1 MGNDGEHLENFMAKV
16 NISPNRT
23 TDKTIRAIDR
33 RREQERRKM
42 YILAR
47 DNAEVLSTKLVQR
60 LIDRK
65 ILETTSVESMRT
77 AFTNQ
82 LKGLIDMEDFDLQL
96 KLAPV
101 RTLVQDPNIVSL
113 YITQYIVEDLIE
125 HKDIQDVFGEDIEIY
140 RSVNSVFNVLR
151 PK

>member
-1 MGNDGEHLENFMAKV
+1 MAKV

-65 ILETTSVESMRT
+65 ILETTSVESMQT

>member
-1 MGNDGEHLENFMAKV
+1 MAKV

-33 RREQERRKM
+33 KREQERRKM
-42 YILAR
+42 FILAR
-47 DNAEVLSTKLVQR
+47 DNAELLATKLTQR

-65 ILETTSVESMRT
+65 IIETTSVESMQNVFS
-77 AFTNQ
+77 AQ
-82 LKGLIDMEDFDLQL
+82 LRKLIDIEEFDLQM

-113 YITQYIVEDLIE
+113 YLTQYIVEDLID
-125 HKDIQDVFGEDIEIY
+125 HADLQDIFGEDIDIY
-140 RSVNSVFNVLR
+140 RAVDSIFKVLR